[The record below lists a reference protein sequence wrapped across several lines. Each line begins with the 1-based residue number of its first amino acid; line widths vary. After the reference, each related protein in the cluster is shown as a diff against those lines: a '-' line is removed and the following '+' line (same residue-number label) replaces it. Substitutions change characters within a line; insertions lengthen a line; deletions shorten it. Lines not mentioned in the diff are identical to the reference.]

1 MINKNDQVKHLY
13 NKSAKN
19 PIFYYLNAIIGQTTE
34 NSNYRKESIDLLK
47 LGPNSIVLDAAC
59 GLGDNFKIIEHYLQ
73 NGGKLIG
80 VDISQESLKLAKGK
94 VLKNRW
100 KNVQLVNNS
109 IIDYKP
115 DILFDAIL
123 CTYAKEIIPDYKLA
137 IDKIFDLLKPN
148 GRFSMIGMKL
158 SSKTPYKYLN
168 FIMNKIYKIWD
179 VEANRDIFK
188 YILSKFKRII
198 YYREYFYGFYYIL
211 NTSKMI

>member
-1 MINKNDQVKHLY
+1 MLNENDQVKYLY
-13 NKSAKN
+13 NKYAKN
-19 PIFYYLNAIIGQTTE
+19 PIFYYLISLLGQTTE
-34 NSNYRKESIDLLK
+34 NSIYRKESIDLLK
-47 LGPNSIVLDAAC
+47 LNPNSTVLDAAC
-59 GLGDNFKIIEHYLQ
+59 GLGDNFKIIERYLQ
-73 NGGKLIG
+73 YDGKLIG

-100 KNVQLVNNS
+100 KNVQLINNS

-115 DILFDAIL
+115 GILFDAIL

-168 FIMNKIYKIWD
+168 FFMNKMYEIWS
-179 VEANRDIFK
+179 VEVNRDIFK
-188 YILSKFKRII
+188 YILSKFKKIS

-211 NTSKMI
+211 STSKMI

>member
-1 MINKNDQVKHLY
+1 
-13 NKSAKN
+13 
-19 PIFYYLNAIIGQTTE
+19 
-34 NSNYRKESIDLLK
+34 
-47 LGPNSIVLDAAC
+47 
-59 GLGDNFKIIEHYLQ
+59 NFKIIERYLQ
-73 NGGKLIG
+73 YEGKLIG

-100 KNVQLVNNS
+100 KNVKLVNNS

-115 DILFDAIL
+115 GILFDAIL
-123 CTYAKEIIPDYKLA
+123 CTYAKDYKLA

>member
-1 MINKNDQVKHLY
+1 MLNKNDRVKHLY

-34 NSNYRKESIDLLK
+34 NSIYREESIDLLE
-47 LGPNSIVLDAAC
+47 LSPNSTVLDAAC
-59 GLGDNFKIIEHYLQ
+59 GFGDNFKIIEGYLQ
-73 NGGKLIG
+73 DGGKLIG

-100 KNVQLVNNS
+100 KNVKLVNNS

-168 FIMNKIYKIWD
+168 FFMNKIYEIWS
-179 VEANRDIFK
+179 VEVNRDILK
-188 YILSKFKRII
+188 YILSKFQRIS
-198 YYREYFYGFYYIL
+198 YYREHFYGFYYIL
-211 NTSKMI
+211 SASKAI